1 MEKQTI
7 GDRLRQIREE
17 QNLTSGQVAC
27 KLKIDRRTWL
37 SWEHGD
43 RFPTVPMLMDI
54 CETFNVSADWLL
66 GISERIGKNECDI

>member
-43 RFPTVPMLMDI
+43 RFPSVPSLIDI

-66 GISERIGKNECDI
+66 GLSEGIGKNECDI

>member
-7 GDRLRQIREE
+7 GDRLRQIRNE
-17 QNLTSGQVAC
+17 NCLTIKQAAERLMIKGDS
-27 KLKIDRRTWL
+27 WS

-43 RFPTVPMLMDI
+43 RFPSVPSLIDI

-66 GISERIGKNECDI
+66 GLDKLDKK

>member
-7 GDRLRQIREE
+7 GDRLRQIRNE
-17 QNLTSGQVAC
+17 NCLTMKQAAERLMIKS
-27 KLKIDRRTWL
+27 DSWS

-43 RFPTVPMLMDI
+43 RFPSVPSLIDI

-66 GISERIGKNECDI
+66 GLSEGIGKNECDI